1 MINSNMKPVDVY
13 TIKPSND
20 NDLNVKVET
29 PTFLKTIDCFLALRS
44 TEDKM
49 IDVYSYE
56 KADYIGITVDKTVI
70 KGNIL
75 KANNEEFKVV
85 ESLNI
90 LRNNNLLL
98 KKVK

>member
-13 TIKPSND
+13 TIETSND

-29 PTFLKTIDCFLALRS
+29 LTFIKTIDCFITLRS

-56 KADYIGITVDKTVI
+56 KADYIGITADKTVI

-75 KANNEEFKVV
+75 KVNNEEYKVV

-98 KKVK
+98 KRVK